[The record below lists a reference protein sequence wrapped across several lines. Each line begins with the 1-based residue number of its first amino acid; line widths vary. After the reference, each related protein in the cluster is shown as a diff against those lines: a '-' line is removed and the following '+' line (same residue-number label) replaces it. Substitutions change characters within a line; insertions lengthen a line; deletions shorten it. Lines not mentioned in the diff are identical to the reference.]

1 MKPESIQRIAV
12 FSSAQRITHWLIAL
26 GVAFLLIS
34 AWLVQ
39 HSDVD
44 VIAWMDWHIMVGQ
57 ALALVIAFRIYLLFV
72 AGSGHWLLLWPTREQ
87 RHIVHQTLKFY
98 ASLGRLPCP
107 DWYAYNP
114 VWQPIYALVIVLLVI
129 VTGSG
134 FLLGNSGSGMT
145 QLHSITASIILY
157 FTLAHIAF
165 AVLHDV
171 KGSGAQISAMLNGYK
186 FFQSKPVENPLPAEN
201 SVSLQDLLK
210 K

>member
-1 MKPESIQRIAV
+1 MTNSIKRVAV
-12 FSSAQRITHWLIAL
+12 FSSAQRIAHWLIAA

-44 VIAWMDWHIMVGQ
+44 VIAWVDWHIMVGQ
-57 ALALVIAFRIYLLFV
+57 ALSLVIAYRVYLLFV
-72 AGSGHWLLLWPTREQ
+72 PGSGHWRLLWPTREQ
-87 RHIVHQTLKFY
+87 RHIVQQTIRFY

-114 VWQPIYALVIVLLVI
+114 LWQPLYALVIVALVI
-129 VTGSG
+129 VSGSG

-145 QLHSITASIILY
+145 QLHSTMATFILY

-165 AVLHDV
+165 TLLHDV

-186 FFQSKPVENPLPAEN
+186 YFMSKPVENPLPAEN
-201 SVSLQDLLK
+201 AVSLNDLLK